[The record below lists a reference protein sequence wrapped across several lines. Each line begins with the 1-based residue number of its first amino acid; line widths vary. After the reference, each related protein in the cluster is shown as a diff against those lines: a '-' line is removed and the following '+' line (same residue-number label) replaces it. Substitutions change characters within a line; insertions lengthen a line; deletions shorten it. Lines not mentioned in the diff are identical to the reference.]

1 MSTTPAPDTE
11 DESHQHLHEK
21 QQHHQHHQ
29 HHRQNTAE
37 DTAADSRPAIITDD
51 VEAAAAAPA
60 GDVAGND
67 FPISNLAPWR
77 FWTLSLGVGLGLF
90 LAMLDSSIVATS
102 LLTIGRELGSIGLI
116 NWVALAYTLAYL
128 SCAVIFARIAD
139 IVGRRNAYLAAFV
152 IFFSFSIGCG
162 FAKTLHQLIALRA
175 LQGIGGSGLY
185 SLSMIIWPEVS
196 PIHMKRH
203 VASLA
208 GVVIGMAGVLGPIL
222 GGLLTNYTS
231 WRWIFWINGPIGF
244 FSMAVF
250 ALTWPNEK
258 YLPTI
263 QRHPWSSL
271 DIVGSVLLIAAAA
284 LVTFAFQNAGV
295 NPDQWNQSIFL
306 APLLTGIFCWVALF
320 TWQAIVEKHW
330 THIMPAFPL
339 KLLRNHV
346 YASATLTTLFLG
358 FPFFAVIFTFPLRL
372 QIVNGESGL
381 MAGVMLL
388 PLLAGVSFGSAITGF
403 INMKQNRL
411 FETLVVAGALM
422 VIGCGLETTLSDS
435 ATLEA
440 KALGFLPFIGLGLG
454 LGAAATTILASTEA
468 PPGDHAASQG
478 VIAQARVLG
487 GSIGIAASSA
497 ILARQ
502 EMSKLGTVITTD
514 VPADLTGNSPAAIL
528 VRQVFTQ
535 AFTENM
541 RICAIA
547 SAASMILA
555 CGTYTRGRRP
565 ILAVLEER
573 VQQEASKQA
582 EPIGMAGAVSE
593 TTPVAGAVEPLPTTR
608 MPSET
613 ENTESEINEE

>member
-1 MSTTPAPDTE
+1 MTVLETKPLGSLVSTPTLDPEADAKHQQQQWHQQDTTN
-11 DESHQHLHEK
+11 DSHP
-21 QQHHQHHQ
+21 
-29 HHRQNTAE
+29 TT
-37 DTAADSRPAIITDD
+37 TAAED
-51 VEAAAAAPA
+51 VEAAAAMPA
-60 GDVAGND
+60 GNIAGND
-67 FPISNLAPWR
+67 FPISTLAPWR

-102 LLTIGRELGSIGLI
+102 LLTIGRELGSIELI

-128 SCAVIFARIAD
+128 SCAVIFARVAD
-139 IVGRRNAYLAAFV
+139 IVGRRNAYLAAFL
-152 IFFSFSIGCG
+152 IFFGFSIGCG

-185 SLSMIIWPEVS
+185 SLSMIIWPELS

-203 VASLA
+203 IASLA

-222 GGLLTNYTS
+222 GGLLTNYAS
-231 WRWIFWINGPIGF
+231 WRWIFWINGPVGF

-271 DIVGSVLLIAAAA
+271 DIIGSILLIAAAA

-295 NPDQWNQSIFL
+295 NPDQWNQAVFL
-306 APLLTGIFCWVALF
+306 APLITGIFCWLALF
-320 TWQAIVEKHW
+320 SWQAIVEKRW

-339 KLLRNHV
+339 KLFRNHV
-346 YASATLTTLFLG
+346 YASAALTTLFLG

-372 QIVNGESGL
+372 QIVNGKSGL

-388 PLLAGVSFGSAITGF
+388 PLLAGVSFGSALTGF
-403 INMKQNRL
+403 INLKHNRL
-411 FETLVVAGALM
+411 FETLVVAGGLM
-422 VIGCGLETTLSDS
+422 IIGCGLETTLSDS

-454 LGAAATTILASTEA
+454 LGASATTILASTEA

-478 VIAQARVLG
+478 IIAQARVLG

-514 VPADLTGNSPAAIL
+514 VPANLTGDSPAAIL

-541 RICAIA
+541 RICAIV
-547 SAASMILA
+547 SAAAMVLA

-573 VQQEASKQA
+573 AQQEAAKQA
-582 EPIGMAGAVSE
+582 AATTCAVASVAE
-593 TTPVAGAVEPLPTTR
+593 TTSGPTTEAQQTTA
-608 MPSET
+608 MPSEEHT
-613 ENTESEINEE
+613 EYEKEEV

>member
-1 MSTTPAPDTE
+1 MAAIETTSIESVSSIAPTPKL
-11 DESHQHLHEK
+11 ESEGVFGSPV
-21 QQHHQHHQ
+21 
-29 HHRQNTAE
+29 RQKGEQMTDNNHPT
-37 DTAADSRPAIITDD
+37 TTTTDD
-51 VEAAAAAPA
+51 IEATAAAPTGA
-60 GDVAGND
+60 SDNE

-102 LLTIGRELGSIGLI
+102 LLTIGRELGSIELI

-185 SLSMIIWPEVS
+185 SLSMIIWPELS

-203 VASLA
+203 IASLA

-222 GGLLTNYTS
+222 GGLLTNYVS

-258 YLPTI
+258 YLPVI
-263 QRHPWSSL
+263 ERHPWSSL

-295 NPDQWNQSIFL
+295 NPDQWNQAIFL
-306 APLLTGIFCWVALF
+306 APLLTGIFCWAALF
-320 TWQAIVEKHW
+320 SWQAIVEKRYK
-330 THIMPAFPL
+330 HIMPAFPL
-339 KLLRNHV
+339 KLLRKHV

-372 QIVNGESGL
+372 QIVNGKSGL

-388 PLLAGVSFGSAITGF
+388 PLLAGVSFGSALTGF
-403 INMKQNRL
+403 LNLKHNRL
-411 FETLVVAGALM
+411 FETLVVAGGLM
-422 VIGCGLETTLSDS
+422 IIGCALETTLSDS

-454 LGAAATTILASTEA
+454 LGASATTILAATEA

-478 VIAQARVLG
+478 IIAQARVLG

-502 EMSKLGTVITTD
+502 EMAKLGTVITTD
-514 VPADLTGNSPAAIL
+514 VPADLTGDSPAAIL

-541 RICAIA
+541 RICAIV
-547 SAASMILA
+547 SAAAMVIA
-555 CGTYTRGRRP
+555 CGTYTRNRQP

-573 VQQEASKQA
+573 ARQEAAK
-582 EPIGMAGAVSE
+582 
-593 TTPVAGAVEPLPTTR
+593 
-608 MPSET
+608 
-613 ENTESEINEE
+613 